1 MNKFELIL
9 ASDYEEFYYQ
19 DTDEVVP
26 EGEPVG
32 IEWDEVSSKNEFDTS
47 LTIHFDLLENI
58 YHEFKYDVEE
68 E

>member
-32 IEWDEVSSKNEFDTS
+32 IEWDEVISKNEFDTS

-58 YHEFKYDVEE
+58 YHEFKYDEE
-68 E
+68 EE

>member
-1 MNKFELIL
+1 MNKLEPVL

-32 IEWDEVSSKNEFDTS
+32 VDWSHNGIVDLYLFD
-47 LTIHFDLLENI
+47 NI
-58 YHEFKYDVEE
+58 YHEFKYEE
-68 E
+68 GEE